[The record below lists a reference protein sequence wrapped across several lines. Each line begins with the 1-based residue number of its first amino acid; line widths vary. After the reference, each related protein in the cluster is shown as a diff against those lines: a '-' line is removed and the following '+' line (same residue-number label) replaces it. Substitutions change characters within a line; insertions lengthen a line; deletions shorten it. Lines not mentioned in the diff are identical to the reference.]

1 MNAWLKLAAL
11 AYPSRSATSATLI
24 WCDSISSARALRT
37 SSMRSRKVAPSAARW
52 RGRPRETR
60 GLLVQLAGGG
70 DSPAVA
76 DEERIAEE
84 IPQTPEGRGSSGW
97 VRM

>member
-52 RGRPRETR
+52 RGRLR
-60 GLLVQLAGGG
+60 
-70 DSPAVA
+70 
-76 DEERIAEE
+76 
-84 IPQTPEGRGSSGW
+84 
-97 VRM
+97 